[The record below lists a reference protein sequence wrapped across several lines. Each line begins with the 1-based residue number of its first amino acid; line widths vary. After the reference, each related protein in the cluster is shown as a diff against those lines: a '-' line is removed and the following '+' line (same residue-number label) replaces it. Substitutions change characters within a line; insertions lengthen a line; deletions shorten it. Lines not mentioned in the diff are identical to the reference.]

1 MPMLF
6 ASGSPSDLT
15 KLAADMNR
23 STAASEGL
31 AGGFRILGTAG
42 LRDGMQGVVVVV
54 VVVHVVEEVVVVVV
68 AAAAAAK
75 VQILTNTSSN
85 RNNNSQ
91 SSKTTP
97 EP

>member
-54 VVVHVVEEVVVVVV
+54 VVVHVVEEVVVVV